1 MANLYESILALCER
15 DGIRPGR
22 LCDELGIS
30 RGLMTD
36 LKMGRKKGVNAE
48 TAQKIASFFGVSVG
62 YLLGIE
68 GSDAVNENTVNL
80 EQVDVAFYGD
90 FKELSEEE
98 KAVINEFNGDAQPLE
113 QIKAKNIA
121 KRKKYRYDKKYKKAV
136 DILAIDIAEKASFAD
151 YLVVATG
158 NSDRQVNA
166 LMDDVEDAFAKND
179 LFVKNVE
186 GKHGSGWVLMDFGDI
201 IVNIFTK
208 EMREKYGIEKVWGDC
223 TFLDI
228 AE

>member
-1 MANLYESILALCER
+1 MANLYESILSLCER

-62 YLLGIE
+62 HLLGIE
-68 GSDAVNENTVNL
+68 GSDAVHENTVNL

-98 KAVINEFNGDAQPLE
+98 KETVRDMVRIMRQRRA
-113 QIKAKNIA
+113 
-121 KRKKYRYDKKYKKAV
+121 DK
-136 DILAIDIAEKASFAD
+136 
-151 YLVVATG
+151 
-158 NSDRQVNA
+158 Q
-166 LMDDVEDAFAKND
+166 
-179 LFVKNVE
+179 
-186 GKHGSGWVLMDFGDI
+186 GK
-201 IVNIFTK
+201 
-208 EMREKYGIEKVWGDC
+208 
-223 TFLDI
+223 
-228 AE
+228 